1 MRGTLQLGTVL
12 VDGFVAGSWELVG
25 KGESTD
31 LRVRPYVDLDSG
43 VLDAVEV
50 EGNRLL
56 DRAFGVAEPVVTIKP

>member
-1 MRGTLQLGTVL
+1 VL

-43 VLDAVEV
+43 VLDAVEMK
-50 EGNRLL
+50 GNRLL

>member
-43 VLDAVEV
+43 VLDAVEM

>member
-43 VLDAVEV
+43 DLDAVEV